1 MEFVLGRSNLCISIG
16 YNLLCFNYSWGNMES
31 KSVKLTLQ
39 IVFLFE
45 ILLVMTGCSFAVFK
59 SESTPLIPVTL
70 SLSNLPAVESTL
82 TTASISY
89 KLDNASGAERV
100 YCRRDN
106 HALMTCPNPFVFDV
120 AASSAEFGTHQ
131 VDFFVDDGKG
141 IIETTPHISYSWNIV
156 KPEPRT
162 SPARLSL
169 SNLPAVES
177 IRKTAA
183 ITYKLSNA
191 LGAEQVYCRVDKSA
205 PKPCPNPF
213 VLKNKSSLAL
223 GVHTVEFFV
232 NPDAETLDSTPHVSY
247 SWKIV
252 AGRARQVSNR
262 LPAALGSNAPQ
273 IVLVE
278 Q

>member
-1 MEFVLGRSNLCISIG
+1 MEFALRRSNLCISVG
-16 YNLLCFNYSWGNMES
+16 YNQLYFNYSWGNMES
-31 KSVKLTLQ
+31 KSVKLMLQ

-45 ILLVMTGCSFAVFK
+45 ILLVMTGCSFAGFK
-59 SESTPLIPVTL
+59 TDSIPLIPVTL

-89 KLDNASGAERV
+89 KLNNASGTERV

-106 HALMTCPNPFVFDV
+106 QALMTCPNPFVFDV
-120 AASSAEFGTHQ
+120 ATSSTEFGTHQ

-156 KPEPRT
+156 KPDPI
-162 SPARLSL
+162 SLARLSL

-183 ITYKLSNA
+183 ISYKLSNA
-191 LGAEQVYCRVDKSA
+191 IGAERVYCRVDKSA

-252 AGRARQVSNR
+252 AGRTRQVSNR

>member
-1 MEFVLGRSNLCISIG
+1 
-16 YNLLCFNYSWGNMES
+16 MES
-31 KSVKLTLQ
+31 KPVKLMLQ
-39 IVFLFE
+39 TVFLFE
-45 ILLVMTGCSFAVFK
+45 TLLIMTGCSFSGLK
-59 SESTPLIPVTL
+59 SEPIQLAPVTL
-70 SLSNLPAVESTL
+70 SLSNLPAIESTL
-82 TTASISY
+82 TSASISY
-89 KLDNASGAERV
+89 KLDNAAGTERV

-120 AASSAEFGTHQ
+120 AFSAETGTHK

-141 IIETTPHISYSWNIV
+141 ILETAPHISYSWNIV
-156 KPEPRT
+156 KPEART
-162 SPARLSL
+162 SPAILNL

-191 LGAEQVYCRVDKSA
+191 LGAERIYCRIDKSA
-205 PKPCPNPF
+205 PAPCPNPF
-213 VLKNKSSLAL
+213 VLRNESSLSL

-232 NPDAETLDSTPHVSY
+232 NPDAETIETTPHVSY

-252 AGRARQVSNR
+252 ASRARQATNR
-262 LPAALGSNAPQ
+262 VPAALGSNAPQ
-273 IVLVE
+273 IVQVE

>member
-1 MEFVLGRSNLCISIG
+1 M
-16 YNLLCFNYSWGNMES
+16 
-31 KSVKLTLQ
+31 
-39 IVFLFE
+39 
-45 ILLVMTGCSFAVFK
+45 VMTGCSFAGFK
-59 SESTPLIPVTL
+59 SETIPLIPVTL
-70 SLSNLPAVESTL
+70 SLSNLPPVESTL
-82 TTASISY
+82 TSASISY
-89 KLDNASGAERV
+89 KLNNASGTERV

-106 HALMTCPNPFVFDV
+106 SALMTCPNPFVFDV
-120 AASSAEFGTHQ
+120 PAPSDEIGTHQ

-141 IIETTPHISYSWNIV
+141 IIETSPHISYSWNIV
-156 KPEPRT
+156 KPAPRT
-162 SPARLSL
+162 SSARLSL

-177 IRKTAA
+177 VRKTAA

-191 LGAEQVYCRVDKSA
+191 IGTERVYCRVDKSA

-213 VLKNKSSLAL
+213 VLKNKSSLSL

-247 SWKIV
+247 SWIII

-262 LPAALGSNAPQ
+262 VPAALSSNAPQ
-273 IVLVE
+273 IVQVE

>member
-1 MEFVLGRSNLCISIG
+1 
-16 YNLLCFNYSWGNMES
+16 MES
-31 KSVKLTLQ
+31 KPVKLTLQ
-39 IVFLFE
+39 LVFLFE
-45 ILLVMTGCSFAVFK
+45 ILIIMTGCSFAGFK
-59 SESTPLIPVTL
+59 SEAIRMAPATL
-70 SLSNLPAVESTL
+70 SLSNLPAIESTL

-89 KLDNASGAERV
+89 KLDNAVGTERV

-120 AASSAEFGTHQ
+120 APAAEIGTHQ

-141 IIETTPHISYSWNIV
+141 NVETSPHISYSWNIV

-162 SPARLSL
+162 TPARLSL

-191 LGAEQVYCRVDKSA
+191 LGAERVYCRIDKSA
-205 PKPCPNPF
+205 PAPCPNPF

-232 NPDAETLDSTPHVSY
+232 NPDAETFDMSPHVSY

-252 AGRARQVSNR
+252 AGRVRQANNR
-262 LPAALGSNAPQ
+262 VPTALGSNAPQ
-273 IVLVE
+273 FVQVE